1 MFCFNLGRHRG
12 KKHLAQKF
20 RSGVDGGQTMSDSF
34 KRIGGQLQAARKD
47 RGLRKSDVAREL
59 RISAEYLRWLE
70 SGDFDQLP
78 APAYV
83 SGFLRSYGKFLG
95 LDGANLA
102 DRFYAI
108 QGDAASKIDYTLPVT
123 AGPPQRS
130 APAVASLFV
139 VLALISYGG
148 WYWISGPTTPD
159 ATAESELAVFEIEN
173 KQPGLME
180 KTAIGQSLENASQT
194 TSRGMPVDQDA
205 PNIISTDDGAKKISS
220 GITLGAGVST
230 GAGTIGLNEADHA
243 DRTIVY
249 TSAANSDEAVKKN
262 ATEETVSLDIAT
274 VASSSSPMINND
286 VETQPVTKLER
297 NGTVKDAAVMPDPVQ
312 QLVPGGASAVATS
325 RDPDQEVTIRAI
337 ASSWVEI
344 VRGDGT
350 AVLKKL
356 MKAGETYI
364 VDDGSSLY
372 LSTGNAGGIEL
383 VTVDNDIIT
392 VGTIGEIVRDLPL
405 SKNRLR
411 ERF

>member
-1 MFCFNLGRHRG
+1 MN
-12 KKHLAQKF
+12 
-20 RSGVDGGQTMSDSF
+20 DSF
-34 KRIGGQLQAARKD
+34 KRIGDQLQAARKD

-108 QGDAASKIDYTLPVT
+108 KGDAASKIDYTLPVT

-148 WYWISGPTTPD
+148 WYWVSGPTTPD

-180 KTAIGQSLENASQT
+180 KNAIGQRLETASQAIP
-194 TSRGMPVDQDA
+194 SVIPVDQDA
-205 PNIISTDDGAKKISS
+205 PLINTTDDGTKKISS
-220 GITLGAGVST
+220 RVTSGAGVST
-230 GAGTIGLNEADHA
+230 GAGTIGSNEDDHA
-243 DRTIVY
+243 DHQTIY
-249 TSAANSDEAVKKN
+249 SLAADSNEPVKRVV
-262 ATEETVSLDIAT
+262 TDDTVISDIAT
-274 VASSSSPMINND
+274 VASSSSSMINSD
-286 VETQPVTKLER
+286 VETQPVTEVER
-297 NGTVKDAAVMPDPVQ
+297 SENINDAAVVPDPVQ

-356 MKAGETYI
+356 MKAGETYV

-383 VTVDNDIIT
+383 VTVENDIIRI
-392 VGTIGEIVRDLPL
+392 GTIGEIVRDLPL
-405 SKNRLR
+405 AKNRLR